1 MHNAATFLDI
11 KHRTAAIP
19 GSGDVPVTF
28 TFSKDVARYV
38 AAFLDL
44 EKWEQ
49 RTFIVGDKVT
59 MNEMVKIAEEATG
72 MFCLSVGN

>member
-1 MHNAATFLDI
+1 MA
-11 KHRTAAIP
+11 K
-19 GSGDVPVTF
+19 
-28 TFSKDVARYV
+28 YV

-44 EKWEQ
+44 ETWEQ

-72 MFCLSVGN
+72 MLFVHEKLRYRKLILV